1 MSAPPASD
9 DVVAT
14 HAAAAAN
21 AREPLLVLEPLRE
34 FLAAHGLVGADAG
47 AADLHAEPLGDGHS
61 NVTFL
66 LRCGARELVL
76 RRPPRG
82 PLPPSAHDVL
92 REARLLRALAPTA
105 ARVPRVLAVG
115 DDPAL
120 IGAPFYVMERVAG
133 DVVTSAVPPALDTPQ
148 GRRQI
153 GEQLVDAL
161 VEVHAVDWRACGL
174 EDFSTGPEGYLERQL
189 RRFGGLWEHNRTREI
204 AAVERVAAWLAQHV
218 PASPAPTIV
227 HGDYRLG
234 NVMIAPGDRDRDR
247 DRAAPAPA
255 RIAAVFDWEM
265 ATIGDPLADVG
276 YLCALW
282 VQRDDPPLGLFELSG
297 VTRGEGFP
305 TRSELVARYER
316 LSGRAVG
323 DIRWYRTLALWKAV
337 VFMEGNYRRAL
348 AGSTDDP
355 WLHGFGEGVVALA
368 ERAERM
374 ALGDG

>member
-1 MSAPPASD
+1 MSAPPAPD
-9 DVVAT
+9 DIVAT
-14 HAAAAAN
+14 RAEAASN
-21 AREPLLVLEPLRE
+21 QREPLLVLEPLLG
-34 FLAAHGLVGADAG
+34 FLAEHGLVSDGAG
-47 AADLHAEPLGDGHS
+47 ELTAEPLGEGHS
-61 NVTFL
+61 NPTFL

-82 PLPPSAHDVL
+82 PLPPSAHDVV
-92 REARLLRALAPTA
+92 REARLLRALEPTA

-115 DDPAL
+115 EDRAL

-133 DVVTSAVPPALDTPQ
+133 DVVTTGVPPALDTPQ

-153 GEQLVDAL
+153 GEQIVDAL
-161 VEVHAVDWRACGL
+161 VDVHAADWRACGL
-174 EDFSTGPEGYLERQL
+174 EGFSSRPEGYLERQL

-204 AAVERVAAWLAQHV
+204 AAFERVAAWLAQHV

-227 HGDYRLG
+227 HGDYRPG
-234 NVMIAPGDRDRDR
+234 NVMLAPG
-247 DRAAPAPA
+247 APA
-255 RIAAVFDWEM
+255 RVAAVFDWEM

-276 YLCALW
+276 YLSAMW
-282 VQRDDPPLGLFELSG
+282 AQRDDPSPGMIELSS
-297 VTRGEGFP
+297 VTRLEGFP
-305 TRSELVARYER
+305 TREELVTRYER
-316 LSGRAVG
+316 RSGRSVN

-355 WLHGFGEGVVALA
+355 WLHGFGEGVLALA

-374 ALGDG
+374 ALGSD

>member
-14 HAAAAAN
+14 HAVAATL
-21 AREPLLVLEPLRE
+21 AREPLLVLEPLRT
-34 FLAAHGLVGADAG
+34 FLAERGLIGDGGAE
-47 AADLHAEPLGDGHS
+47 LHAEPLGEGHS

-66 LRCGARELVL
+66 LVCGGRELVL

-133 DVVTSAVPPALDTPQ
+133 DVVTARVPPVLDTPR
-148 GRRQI
+148 GRREI

-174 EDFSTGPEGYLERQL
+174 EGFSTRPEGYLERQL

-204 AAVERVAAWLAQHV
+204 AAVERVAAWLAAHL

-234 NVMIAPGDRDRDR
+234 NVMLAPGV
-247 DRAAPAPA
+247 PA
-255 RIAAVFDWEM
+255 RVAAVLDWEM

-276 YLCALW
+276 YLSAMW
-282 VQRDDPPLGLFELSG
+282 AQPDDPPLGMFELSA
-297 VTRGEGFP
+297 VSRGAGFP
-305 TRSELVARYER
+305 TRSDLVARYER
-316 LSGRAVG
+316 LSGRAVT
-323 DIRWYRTLALWKAV
+323 DIRWYRTLAVWKAV

-374 ALGDG
+374 TRGDDGPG

>member
-1 MSAPPASD
+1 MSPPSSGD

-21 AREPLLVLEPLRE
+21 RREPLLVLEPLAA
-34 FLAAHGLVGADAG
+34 FLAEHGLAAAPAPAAAAAGDAG
-47 AADLHAEPLGDGHS
+47 ALHAEPLGEGHS

-66 LRCGARELVL
+66 LRCGGRELVL

-92 REARLLRALAPTA
+92 REARLLRALEPTA

-115 DDPAL
+115 DDPGL

-133 DVVTSAVPPALDTPQ
+133 DVVTTAVPATLDTPQ
-148 GRRQI
+148 GRREI

-174 EDFSTGPEGYLERQL
+174 GAFSTRPEGYLERQL

-204 AAVERVAAWLAQHV
+204 AAVERVAAWLAEHL

-234 NVMIAPGDRDRDR
+234 NVMLAPG
-247 DRAAPAPA
+247 APA
-255 RIAAVFDWEM
+255 RVAAVFDWEM

-276 YLCALW
+276 YLSAMW
-282 VQRDDPPLGLFELSG
+282 VQRDDPPLGLFELSS

-305 TRSELVARYER
+305 TRAELVARYER

-374 ALGDG
+374 ALGED

>member
-1 MSAPPASD
+1 MSAPLAPD
-9 DVVAT
+9 DVAAT
-14 HAAAAAN
+14 HGAAASMERAPLVVF
-21 AREPLLVLEPLRE
+21 EPLVA
-34 FLAAHGLVGADAG
+34 FLAERGLTSAG
-47 AADLHAEPLGDGHS
+47 DRELAVEPLGEGHS
-61 NVTFL
+61 NVTLL
-66 LRCGARELVL
+66 LRSADRELVL

-92 REARLLRALAPTA
+92 REARLLRALEPTA

-115 DDPAL
+115 DDPAV

-133 DVVTSAVPPALDTPQ
+133 DVVTVRLPEALDTPAQ
-148 GRRQI
+148 RRRI
-153 GEQLVDAL
+153 GEELVDAL

-174 EDFSTGPEGYLERQL
+174 EGFSTRPEGYLERQL

-204 AAVERVAAWLAQHV
+204 PAVQRVGAWLAEHL
-218 PASPAPTIV
+218 PRSPAPTIV

-234 NVMIAPGDRDRDR
+234 NVMLAPR
-247 DRAAPAPA
+247 APAHA
-255 RIAAVFDWEM
+255 AAVFDWEL

-282 VQRDDPPLGLFELSG
+282 VQRDDPPLGMFELSG
-297 VTRGEGFP
+297 VTREDGFP
-305 TRSELVARYER
+305 TRAQLVARYER
-316 LSGRAVG
+316 ASGRAMT

-368 ERAERM
+368 ERAEQM
-374 ALGDG
+374 ITGDV